1 VVAGLKKQG
10 ANDGAALSFLI
21 STPESGV
28 DSIAVSWAMLD
39 PVMTVIRPV
48 AGFITAVSTGI
59 AQNFFGTK
67 ENPSVKLNSND
78 NPQKQL
84 TGSKQGST

>member
-1 VVAGLKKQG
+1 MVAGLKKQG
-10 ANDGAALSFLI
+10 ANDGASLSFMI

-59 AQNFFGTK
+59 AQNFFGTVG
-67 ENPSVKLNSND
+67 NPSAKSSSSA
-78 NPQKQL
+78 NPQKQF
-84 TGSKQGST
+84 TTSKQGST